1 MDARVIAASNRDL
14 GRAVREGHFRQDL
27 YYRLAIISI
36 FIPPLRERKEDIMVL
51 AKHFLEGFMMRTGK
65 RVKAFSQRS
74 QELLLRYSFPGNVRE
89 LENTVERAVTL
100 SHDGSEIEPWD
111 LCGFPACPYL
121 GGPPQPTCG
130 FCSEGVHLAE
140 KKAAQVERLD
150 TAREEFERQFILK
163 VLERTKDNKT
173 EAAKQLG
180 LSRKALW
187 EKCKRY
193 GISKGGNGQEE
204 AE

>member
-1 MDARVIAASNRDL
+1 VVPIYL
-14 GRAVREGHFRQDL
+14 
-27 YYRLAIISI
+27 
-36 FIPPLRERKEDIMVL
+36 PPLRERKEDIMVL
-51 AKHFLEGFMMRTGK
+51 AKHFLEGLVKRTGK

-74 QELLLRYSFPGNVRE
+74 QQLLLRYSFPGNVRE

-111 LCGFPACPYL
+111 LCGFPSCPYL

-140 KKAAQVERLD
+140 KKATQGERLD
-150 TAREEFERQFILK
+150 AAREQFEKQYILK
-163 VLERTKDNKT
+163 ALERTKDNKT
-173 EAAKQLG
+173 EAAKLLG

-193 GISKGGNGQEE
+193 GISKGANGGDEKD
-204 AE
+204 